1 MKKEIELKSMSPKRL
16 RTLRNNLNNRLS
28 SFKVDGEKAKPLQPS
43 HTLYGRSEAE
53 CQNLLDK
60 LSLDLKNK
68 LKTVV

>member
-16 RTLRNNLNNRLS
+16 RTLRNNLNNRIS
-28 SFKVDGEKAKPLQPS
+28 SFRTDGEKAKSLQPS

-60 LSLDLKNK
+60 VIAK
-68 LKTVV
+68 LKEQD

>member
-16 RTLRNNLNNRLS
+16 RTLRNNLNNRIS
-28 SFKVDGEKAKPLQPS
+28 SFRTDGEKAKALQPS

-60 LSLDLKNK
+60 VIAK
-68 LKTVV
+68 LKEQA